1 MKKRVIITGHDL
13 GYSASVN
20 SGFEYILN
28 QKSKLFSELSI
39 LPNSSYSQDAV
50 RIAKNSKLPT
60 NLAFCL
66 VNKKMFSLSGA
77 ETLLGEG
84 KHLKDVQNI
93 KSWDFSVIDS
103 FSPIDIENELNAQY
117 QWYLDNFGHK
127 PSALVTQKGEH
138 GDPKILEPMIRLAK
152 QENLPMRAPW
162 WKWQTNY
169 GAQSLVEFEGIK
181 TTSQIIVG
189 FKDWQ
194 NLKGWDLE
202 YDLEKMIRHINSAR
216 GVSEIAFLPGFCD
229 RELFNMTS
237 LSWQRGR
244 IIAIFERKYH
254 LIERLYQEFDVISY
268 HDLLN

>member
-1 MKKRVIITGHDL
+1 MKKQIIITGHDL
-13 GYSASVN
+13 GYSNSVN
-20 SGFEYILN
+20 AGFAYILT
-28 QKSKLFSELSI
+28 QQRKLFSELSI
-39 LPNSSYSQDAV
+39 LPNSVYSQDAV
-50 RIAKNSKLPT
+50 AIAKNSQLST

-66 VNKKMFSLSGA
+66 VNTKMFSLSGGKS
-77 ETLLGEG
+77 LLGKG
-84 KHLKDVQNI
+84 KYLKDVQNI
-93 KSWDFSVIDS
+93 KTWDFSVIDS
-103 FSPIDIENELNAQY
+103 FTDEDVEKEIKAQY
-117 QWYLDNFGHK
+117 DWYLSNFGHK

-152 QENLPMRAPW
+152 KEKLPMRAPW

-194 NLKGWDLE
+194 NLEGWDLE
-202 YDLEKMIRHINSAR
+202 YDLEKMIAHIHSVK

-229 RELFNMTS
+229 QVLFDMTS

-244 IIAIFERKYH
+244 IIAILERKYH
-254 LIERLYQEFDVISY
+254 LIERLYNEFEVVTY
-268 HDLLN
+268 QDL